1 MNFSHRDYK
10 TLWLLFGLACLMFF
24 PALGSA
30 GLVNT
35 SDAYYSEAAREMLH
49 RREFI
54 IPHLNFSPFYDKPI
68 LTYWLIMASYV
79 NFGVS
84 TFAAR
89 LPSALCAVGT
99 AMAVYVISRSFLNRR
114 ASILS
119 TLALLTM
126 PLFVIVGHVALTDMP
141 LTFLTSIANLVL
153 LLALIRGHFKYL
165 FVAYV
170 ALGFAVLSKGPLALV
185 LTGTCIGGFLLVR
198 SSSITDFRNRFLSI
212 NPVAGCL
219 VLLAVAAPWFYAAH
233 VATAG
238 AFTSY
243 FFIDQN
249 FGRLFGHLPSHL
261 YPIWFYVPFILGG
274 FVPSLPLLIGAPI
287 VFKIRLRQAQ
297 MTARHQ
303 LIIAMICWFA
313 GTLLLLLLSASK
325 LPTYLLPLSTPI
337 AILTGVYLD
346 TIIRLGR
353 RRFILWGAP
362 VLVLGG
368 LISLL
373 IFPKMFDGA
382 DDLYSLAVASTSI
395 FVFGYT
401 AYGVLVFKS
410 QLKKGVVIL
419 YAASFLACASLVPI
433 AIQRIYRLGPE
444 SLEHLVNIAA
454 SSKDA
459 NIAVIEQES
468 PKAAFY
474 ARRKVFEINGP
485 FEFEKFLLL
494 SDGPHFV
501 ILDDKNLALMKPFFP
516 TRVDLVSKRGKWNLF
531 AMEDIKQ

>member
-1 MNFSHRDYK
+1 
-10 TLWLLFGLACLMFF
+10 MFF
-24 PALGSA
+24 PALGTA

-35 SDAYYSEAAREMLH
+35 SDAYYSEAAREMLL

-54 IPHLNFSPFYDKPI
+54 IPHLNFVPFYDKPI
-68 LTYWLIMASYV
+68 LTYWLIMASYF

-89 LPSALCAVGT
+89 LPSAVCAVGT
-99 AMAVYVISRSFLNRR
+99 AMAVYVVSKNFLNRR
-114 ASILS
+114 ASILA

-126 PLFVIVGHVALTDMP
+126 PLYVIVGHVALTDMP
-141 LTFLTSIANLVL
+141 LTFLTSVGNLIL
-153 LLALIRGHFKYL
+153 LLALIKKQTKYL
-165 FVAYV
+165 LLAYV
-170 ALGFAVLSKGPLALV
+170 ALGLAVLSKGPLALV
-185 LTGTCIGGFLLVR
+185 LTAACLGGFLAATSTSLA
-198 SSSITDFRNRFLSI
+198 DFRSRFLSLKPFI
-212 NPVAGCL
+212 GLAIL
-219 VLLAVAAPWFYAAH
+219 IAVAAPWFYAVHIASG
-233 VATAG
+233 G

-249 FGRLFGHLPSHL
+249 LGRLFGKLPSHL
-261 YPIWFYVPFILGG
+261 YPIWFYVPFLLGG
-274 FVPSLPLLIGAPI
+274 FVPSFPLLTGAPV
-287 VFKIRLRQAQ
+287 VFRLRLRQANT
-297 MTARHQ
+297 TARNQ
-303 LIIAMICWFA
+303 LIVAMSCWLF

-325 LPTYLLPLSTPI
+325 LPTYLLPISTPV
-337 AILTGVYLD
+337 AILTGIYLD

-362 VLVLGG
+362 VLVAGG
-368 LISLL
+368 LFSLF

-382 DDLYSLAVASTSI
+382 RDLYSLAAASTII
-395 FVFGYT
+395 FVLGYT
-401 AYGVLVFKS
+401 AYGVFVLRS
-410 QLKKGVVIL
+410 QLKKGVVLL

-444 SLEHLVNIAA
+444 SLEHLVYIAA
-454 SSKDA
+454 SDKDA

-485 FEFEKFLLL
+485 FEFEKFLSL

-501 ILDDKNLALMKPFFP
+501 LLDDKNLALMKPFFP
-516 TRVDLVSKRGKWNLF
+516 TRTDLISKRGKWNLF
-531 AMEDIKQ
+531 AMEDLEK